1 MKIARYLRN
10 FAKRAA
16 KTIKA
21 SRTRS
26 ANSGFTL
33 TEILVSMIIAG
44 IIMSG
49 LMTVMVELLTSDARE
64 TARTETQQEMQMALD
79 YISADIREAAYVY
92 DGECLAGNV
101 RVQNPSGG
109 TIDVCGDG
117 LFNRINVPDNTVP
130 VLAFWKLEPIPDS
143 VLRDDCN
150 FSEQLPPGIPCV
162 AARSYSL
169 VIYYLTRNNSEE
181 GSVGPWAGM
190 GRIRRAVYRQFPG
203 GELNQDYINP
213 MDVGFDAWPGG
224 GGAPELPTPIT
235 LVDFVDDRDMQII
248 ADVQQVQGMEV
259 DCPENYNLTPSDQ
272 TLNRY
277 DFGGVRNFYACVL
290 DETGRQARA
299 FEAGQDD
306 PTAFNQKVILFIRG
320 NAAGKPGIRSA
331 NEGFMPAIQT
341 QVLNRSVR
349 RKSPRGF

>member
-1 MKIARYLRN
+1 MNFSRYLRN
-10 FAKRAA
+10 SLKRGV
-16 KTIKA
+16 KTLKGK
-21 SRTRS
+21 RFRS
-26 ANSGFTL
+26 PEAGFTL

-92 DGECLAGNV
+92 DGKCLDGSL
-101 RVQNPSGG
+101 RVEGRDNPN
-109 TIDVCGDG
+109 ICGQG

-130 VLAFWKLEPIPDS
+130 VLAFWKLEPIPEQ
-143 VLRDDCN
+143 VLMNDCN
-150 FSEQLPPGIPCV
+150 FNQPLPAGIPCV

-169 VIYYLTRNNSEE
+169 VIYYLTSNNSQE

-203 GELNQDYINP
+203 DVQDASYISP
-213 MDVGFDAWPGG
+213 MDVGFDAWPGDG
-224 GGAPELPTPIT
+224 GNPNIPSPIT
-235 LVDFVDDRDMQII
+235 LVDFVDDRDMGTI
-248 ADVQQVQGMEV
+248 AEAQEVQGMDV
-259 DCPENYNLTPSDQ
+259 DCPDDYNLTPSDT
-272 TLNRY
+272 TLDSY
-277 DFGGVRNFYACVL
+277 GFTGVRNFYACVL
-290 DETGRQARA
+290 DETGRRA
-299 FEAGQDD
+299 QQQQSSSDD

-349 RKSPRGF
+349 RKSPRSF